1 MRSLNLAVIVIL
13 GTLSCPTSMTALA
26 GTTPGEIARNPT
38 DLPAYP
44 NLWKASVTGGGKGVA
59 TLYEAATHDSY
70 ETVLAWYRSRLV
82 GASEEKS
89 GYVKDLVTFKLPHG
103 ESVTV
108 YRSEQDNTLI
118 TLGMDAR

>member
-1 MRSLNLAVIVIL
+1 MRSKIVVVAVFV
-13 GTLSCPTSMTALA
+13 GMLSCPMSMTAVA
-26 GTTPGEIARNPT
+26 GTAPVGIAKNPT

-59 TLYEAATHDSY
+59 TLYEAATHDAY

-82 GASEEKS
+82 GASEEAS
-89 GYVKDLVTFKLPHG
+89 RAVKDLVTFKLPHG

-108 YRSEQDNTLI
+108 YRSDNDTLI
-118 TLGMDAR
+118 ALGMDAR

>member
-1 MRSLNLAVIVIL
+1 MRSLILAIIVVL
-13 GTLSCPTSMTALA
+13 GALDGPTLMTAVA
-26 GTTPGEIARNPT
+26 GTASDAIARNPT

-59 TLYEAATHDSY
+59 TLYEAATHDAY

-82 GASEEKS
+82 GASEEPS
-89 GYVKDLVTFKLPHG
+89 GSVKDLVTFKLPHG

-108 YRSEQDNTLI
+108 YRSEKDNTLI
-118 TLGMDAR
+118 TLGVDAR

>member
-1 MRSLNLAVIVIL
+1 MRSSIAAVLIL
-13 GTLSCPTSMTALA
+13 LGALGFPMSRVAFA
-26 GTTPGEIARNPT
+26 GTTAVGIAKNPT

-59 TLYEAATHDSY
+59 TLYETATHDAY

-82 GASEEKS
+82 GASEEAS
-89 GYVKDLVTFKLPHG
+89 TSIKDLVTFKLPHG

-108 YRSEQDNTLI
+108 YRSDNDTLI

>member
-1 MRSLNLAVIVIL
+1 MRSIIVAVVVFL
-13 GTLSCPTSMTALA
+13 GMLSCPMSMTAVA
-26 GTTPGEIARNPT
+26 GTASVEIERNPT

-44 NLWKASVTGGGKGVA
+44 HLWKASVTGGGKGIA
-59 TLYEAATHDSY
+59 TLYEAATHDAY

-82 GASEEKS
+82 GANEEAS
-89 GYVKDLVTFKLPHG
+89 GFVKDLVTFKLPHG

-108 YRSEQDNTLI
+108 YRSDGDTLI